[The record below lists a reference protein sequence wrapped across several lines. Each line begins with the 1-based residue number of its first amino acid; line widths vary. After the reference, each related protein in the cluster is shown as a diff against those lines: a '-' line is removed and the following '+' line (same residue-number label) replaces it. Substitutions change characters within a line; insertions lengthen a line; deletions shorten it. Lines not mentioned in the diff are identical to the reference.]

1 LSTIKKY
8 MIVNIALLPF
18 HGMVLFGGI
27 MGFGSAPD
35 YTPKL
40 ELLKALI
47 TFAFIGAAPNLI
59 VLAISLFKKDRVKEH
74 VVFTSIYMVL
84 IMAVYFFI
92 FRSVFE

>member
-1 LSTIKKY
+1 LSTFKKF

-18 HGMVLFGGI
+18 HGMMFFGGI

-35 YTPKL
+35 YTPKI

-59 VLAISLFKKDRVKEH
+59 VLAISLFQKDRIKEH
-74 VVFTSIYMVL
+74 VVLTSIYMVL
-84 IMAVYFFI
+84 IMAVYFLI
-92 FRSVFE
+92 FRSVLE